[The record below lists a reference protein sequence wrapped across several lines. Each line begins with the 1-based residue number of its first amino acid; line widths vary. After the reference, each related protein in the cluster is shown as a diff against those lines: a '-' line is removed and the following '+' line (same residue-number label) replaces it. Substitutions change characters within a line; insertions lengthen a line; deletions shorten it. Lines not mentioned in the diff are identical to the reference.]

1 MKNNISFKN
10 IFKLLSMAF
19 ALLVVSFFGKAAST
33 GVSFSLKDILEPYQA
48 NADEPG
54 EGSDFGSFGMDGCAD
69 SSGTGGGY
77 DADGSYS
84 GAGTG
89 GATTAAAV
97 VVVTAAAVV
106 VVTAAAVVVVAEM
119 CVVFLSLLFSLLLHP
134 VLNGYKKNSLFYFR
148 RNPYFNRGVVL
159 VCMESS

>member
-89 GATTAAAV
+89 GWGDDGGGGGGGDGGGGGGGDGGGGGGG
-97 VVVTAAAVV
+97 
-106 VVTAAAVVVVAEM
+106 
-119 CVVFLSLLFSLLLHP
+119 C
-134 VLNGYKKNSLFYFR
+134 
-148 RNPYFNRGVVL
+148 
-159 VCMESS
+159 

>member
-69 SSGTGGGY
+69 LGEQNWRTLGNVASKSARGHLSHLCHRHVSL
-77 DADGSYS
+77 GS
-84 GAGTG
+84 AR
-89 GATTAAAV
+89 V
-97 VVVTAAAVV
+97 
-106 VVTAAAVVVVAEM
+106 
-119 CVVFLSLLFSLLLHP
+119 SLAR
-134 VLNGYKKNSLFYFR
+134 LN
-148 RNPYFNRGVVL
+148 
-159 VCMESS
+159 